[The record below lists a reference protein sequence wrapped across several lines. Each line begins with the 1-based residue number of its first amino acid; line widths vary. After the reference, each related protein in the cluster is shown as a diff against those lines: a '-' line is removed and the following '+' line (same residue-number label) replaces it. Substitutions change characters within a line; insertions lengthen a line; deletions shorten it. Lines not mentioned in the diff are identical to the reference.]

1 MLHTNMNYLLA
12 TAFAVVGVTLLIW
25 NKSLSDKFGAF
36 YSRQFDVRFGQLANL
51 FAWNDP
57 NRPFNKFMYR
67 GFIIT
72 GGIIFLIFAIGETT
86 TGLVG
91 SSKMKATS
99 IAGVNVRGAFH
110 LFCSARGRLWPI
122 ATIAC
127 AAQCM
132 QPEKADLKC
141 GAGHW

>member
-1 MLHTNMNYLLA
+1 MLHTNMSYLLA

-72 GGIIFLIFAIGETT
+72 GGIIFLIFALAAASGTNF
-86 TGLVG
+86 VG
-91 SSKMKATS
+91 PSDQS
-99 IAGVNVRGAFH
+99 VNSLLQV
-110 LFCSARGRLWPI
+110 
-122 ATIAC
+122 
-127 AAQCM
+127 QN
-132 QPEKADLKC
+132 
-141 GAGHW
+141 